1 MAITETE
8 TFDGQ
13 HRNSSERIRGNHNMP
28 MPRKSEDLH
37 KLHSTKPHDRAA
49 DISHVATGRPRIPA
63 DVNALGL
70 RAPFK
75 KLCRLLSDRRVLTD
89 GDVELIR
96 LFIILQD
103 RHSRNIALLRDEGEL
118 CTYMRLD
125 SHGTAHP
132 QVKTNLRLKVVTDAE
147 RQMAAIL
154 SQLGLTPT
162 AKDRAKP
169 AKDSRGE
176 LHVIPGSAAD
186 MMPEMF
192 GGVARPAAVPIP
204 IEQLGPPEEL
214 FAEEESLEVGE
225 DGKRL
230 DVKEKL

>member
-1 MAITETE
+1 
-8 TFDGQ
+8 
-13 HRNSSERIRGNHNMP
+13 MP
-28 MPRKSEDLH
+28 TPRKSLAEHELAG
-37 KLHSTKPHDRAA
+37 TKPHYDVGTTNRLAA
-49 DISHVATGRPRIPA
+49 GRPRFPK
-63 DVNALGL
+63 DLGTAL
-70 RAPFK
+70 RPVFK
-75 KLCRLLSDRRVLTD
+75 RLCALLADRRALTTAD
-89 GDVELIR
+89 GELIR
-96 LFIILQD
+96 LYCFQYE
-103 RHSRNIALLRDEGEL
+103 RHEKNAALLRQEGEI
-118 CTYMRLD
+118 CTYYRLD
-125 SHGTAHP
+125 SNGQSVP

-147 RQMAAIL
+147 RQMTAIL
-154 SQLGLTPT
+154 DRLGLTPI
-162 AKDRAKP
+162 AGSKVKP
-169 AKDSRGE
+169 TNERRGE